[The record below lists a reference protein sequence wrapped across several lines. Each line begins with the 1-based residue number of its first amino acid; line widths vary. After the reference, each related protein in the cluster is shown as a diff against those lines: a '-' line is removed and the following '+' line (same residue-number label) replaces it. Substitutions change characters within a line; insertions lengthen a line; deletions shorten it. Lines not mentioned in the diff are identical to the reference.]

1 MKIAPVAE
9 VKARFSSYLRQCR
22 EGPVIVTK
30 NGRPTAVLLSVS
42 NEEEL
47 ERLVLAHTP
56 RFMALL
62 DRAGKRIKRTGGV
75 RHKEFWAAIKKKGRR
90 EKIGA

>member
-1 MKIAPVAE
+1 M
-9 VKARFSSYLRQCR
+9 
-22 EGPVIVTK
+22 TK
-30 NGRPTAVLLSVS
+30 NGRPTAVLLAVS

-62 DRAGKRIKRTGGV
+62 DRGEKRIRKAGGV
-75 RHKEFWAAIKKKGRR
+75 KHKAFWEAVKKRQL
-90 EKIGA
+90 